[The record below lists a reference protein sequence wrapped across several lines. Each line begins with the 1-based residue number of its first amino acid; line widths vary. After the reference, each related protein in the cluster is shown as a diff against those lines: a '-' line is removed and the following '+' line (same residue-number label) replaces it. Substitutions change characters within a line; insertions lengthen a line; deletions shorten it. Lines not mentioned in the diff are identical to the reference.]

1 MQISDIVVGQEPN
14 VTAREALLRW
24 ARRSTA
30 RYPGVRVT
38 DFTCSWRDGLAFS
51 ALLHRNRPDLVD
63 WRTARSSQPRER
75 LDRVFYVAEREYGV
89 TRLLDPEGNDR
100 LSIRS
105 SVPCRNALAVCE
117 TGLTSIGYWP
127 IEELHFIVNSTWENI
142 ECVTI
147 FVRSR
152 DFRFFFFI
160 RWNLF
165 HDTILFFCFFS
176 LLCASA
182 RRCSSRGLL
191 PQIRIAAV
199 RVLSGHGIWPES
211 LPVSVR
217 AP

>member
-1 MQISDIVVGQEPN
+1 MSNEMIEGRTKIFYITNFYICSVHFKETFILLNVSLLQISDIVVGQEPN

-105 SVPCRNALAVCE
+105 SVPCRNALAVLWDRPDVDWL
-117 TGLTSIGYWP
+117 LTDW
-127 IEELHFIVNSTWENI
+127 
-142 ECVTI
+142 
-147 FVRSR
+147 
-152 DFRFFFFI
+152 
-160 RWNLF
+160 
-165 HDTILFFCFFS
+165 
-176 LLCASA
+176 
-182 RRCSSRGLL
+182 
-191 PQIRIAAV
+191 RIALYRKFDV
-199 RVLSGHGIWPES
+199 REYRVCYNFC
-211 LPVSVR
+211 
-217 AP
+217 